1 MSVNRHNRDYDA
13 SSPPIPLAT
22 GDVYRSQDL
31 MRDMEHIQEKASLA
45 LLDLLRTG
53 SNILVSGL
61 RVTQGAGDT
70 ISVTTGIGYVQETV
84 TVPDSFATNP
94 PTTRTETVQRR
105 VEVPALTDQAI
116 PSATLDGATTNFVK
130 IAYAEIDVGSRDRL
144 RGAGSYV
151 YEKADSYTLV
161 VNSTAATASELT
173 IATIVGATGGTFTI
187 AQTVE
192 AVSTEGV
199 QLLQEANASQLL
211 PLVPVS
217 SQLVPLAPVSNELA
231 ALAPSVSAILASTL
245 WSEQQNLGTSNN
257 VIASTF
263 GNGTFIVG
271 TTDNNV
277 WTSIDGRTWVERQ
290 TLDGELRALGFGNN
304 LFLAGTNADSVW
316 TSTDGITWTERQTL
330 DGEVISLAYG
340 NGLYLAGTDGTG
352 DSIWT
357 STDGITW
364 TERQTLDGGVATI
377 IYDGTAFIAGTFGG
391 TFYRSTDGITWTAGQ
406 TLSNAGIRSIAFG
419 NGIYAAA
426 VDDSVGNNNGV
437 YATTFAVAPDG
448 SSGYTQ
454 RLTTAG
460 IPRDIVFGGGVFII
474 GLTPIAG
481 DASIQVSVNGI
492 IWKEVQAM
500 NTTGSTIL
508 TLTFGNDIFIAGTA
522 PDSSSVWIS
531 GI

>member
-130 IAYAEIDVGSRDRL
+130 IAYAEIDVSSRDRL

-173 IATIVGATGGTFTI
+173 IATLVGTTGGTFTI

-211 PLVPVS
+211 PLVPFAPELVTVS
-217 SQLVPLAPVSNELA
+217 ALSNETAQLER
-231 ALAPSVSAILASTL
+231 LASIGDILLATTIWTQRQTL
-245 WSEQQNLGTSNN
+245 DGNLQSL
-257 VIASTF
+257 TF
-263 GNGTFIVG
+263 GNGLYIAG
-271 TTDNNV
+271 TGLAGNSV
-277 WTSIDGRTWVERQ
+277 WTSPDGVTWIERQ
-290 TLDGELRALGFGNN
+290 TLDGDVAALTYGNN
-304 LFLAGTNADSVW
+304 IYIAGTQIANSVW
-316 TSTDGITWTERQTL
+316 TSPDGITWTERQTL
-330 DGEVISLAYG
+330 DGSVLSLTFG
-340 NGLYLAGTDGTG
+340 NNLYVAGTSAF
-352 DSIWT
+352 SIWT
-357 STDGITW
+357 STDGINWTERQDLDGIVRSLTFGGNLYVAGTVNGTSVWTSSDAITW
-364 TERQTLDGGVATI
+364 TERQTLDG
-377 IYDGTAFIAGTFGG
+377 
-391 TFYRSTDGITWTAGQ
+391 S
-406 TLSNAGIRSIAFG
+406 
-419 NGIYAAA
+419 
-426 VDDSVGNNNGV
+426 
-437 YATTFAVAPDG
+437 
-448 SSGYTQ
+448 
-454 RLTTAG
+454 
-460 IPRDIVFGGGVFII
+460 
-474 GLTPIAG
+474 
-481 DASIQVSVNGI
+481 
-492 IWKEVQAM
+492 VQA
-500 NTTGSTIL
+500 
-508 TLTFGNDIFIAGTA
+508 LTFGNDLFVAATAGTGE
-522 PDSSSVWIS
+522 SVWTSSNGTTWTERQTLDGDVVSLTFGSNLYVAGTSAGGNSIWTS
-531 GI
+531 VNGITWVERQTLDGNIGALTFGGNRFVAGTTVANSIWTPGI